1 MSHIIAGIYHFDLKP
16 PNLFIGDNWVVKVA
30 DFGISQFKDN
40 ITAIG
45 GTPNYMVRSRNTHN
59 I

>member
-45 GTPNYMVRSRNTHN
+45 GTPNYMV
-59 I
+59 